1 MFELLSK
8 AYTTTY
14 WKLSLE
20 VRFLR
25 PMVWRAYR
33 KATPWLHEQALMIL
47 SQPEI
52 RAEVENG
59 RIKFDPP
66 LEEKQWHE
74 ASVDLRLGFKFA
86 KLTAKRGLKVS
97 LAHGMP
103 AIAGTDLWTEK
114 VLRIRDELGKRET
127 FTLDPDEFV
136 LAQTY
141 ERIWIP
147 RHLIAMVEGRSSY
160 ARAGL
165 SMHQTAPWLQPGWN
179 GQITLEIR
187 NSGPFNI
194 ELTPTEDMPCQ
205 ITFFQLTSE
214 LTETV
219 AYGARP
225 TDIFQG
231 QASPLPFSR
240 T

>member
-1 MFELLSK
+1 
-8 AYTTTY
+8 
-14 WKLSLE
+14 
-20 VRFLR
+20 
-25 PMVWRAYR
+25 
-33 KATPWLHEQALMIL
+33 MIL